1 MYRVRL
7 WSARNAR
14 ALSVVYDA
22 LEWCLVAL
30 HPVLNRIGYDR
41 LDRPFAAVEGVFKG
55 LLFDS
60 KSCGQ
65 CTLGATGMAC
75 PMNCP
80 KSLRNGPCGGVR
92 SNGNCEVEPDMVC
105 VWVSAWEGSAQL
117 DDGVQAIQV
126 VQNPVDQRLKGR
138 SAWLR
143 SVRERVQSHLGGS
156 NVL

>member
-1 MYRVRL
+1 MYKVRL
-7 WSARNAR
+7 WSSRNAR

-30 HPVLNRIGYDR
+30 HPLLNRIGYDR
-41 LDRPFAAVEGVFKG
+41 LDRPFASVESVLKG
-55 LLFDS
+55 FFFDS

-65 CTLGATGMAC
+65 CTLGSTGMAC

-92 SNGNCEVEPDMVC
+92 SNGNCEVAPDMVC
-105 VWVSAWEGSAQL
+105 VWVSAWQGSAQL

-126 VQNPVDQRLKGR
+126 VQHPVDQQLKGR

-143 SVRERVQSHLGGS
+143 SARERVQRTTDGRHAL
-156 NVL
+156 